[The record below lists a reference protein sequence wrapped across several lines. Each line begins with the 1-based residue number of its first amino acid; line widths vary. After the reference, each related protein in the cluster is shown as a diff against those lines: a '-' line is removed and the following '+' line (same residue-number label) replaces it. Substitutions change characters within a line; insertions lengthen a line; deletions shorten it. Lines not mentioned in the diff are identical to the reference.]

1 MSIPLGQGTSDG
13 DMSFPGITFASGR
26 FLGNIGAPLRSDG
39 DGGDTEQ
46 DGYMDANSG
55 SGYILRAS
63 RPPTRLSR
71 LGFEE
76 LRTSPNL
83 EYL

>member
-1 MSIPLGQGTSDG
+1 MPEIL
-13 DMSFPGITFASGR
+13 FASGR
-26 FLGNIGAPLRSDG
+26 FLGNIGAPLRSHDGEEDDGQNGG
-39 DGGDTEQ
+39 DGNVDS
-46 DGYMDANSG
+46 DSG

-76 LRTSPNL
+76 LRTSL
-83 EYL
+83 ESP